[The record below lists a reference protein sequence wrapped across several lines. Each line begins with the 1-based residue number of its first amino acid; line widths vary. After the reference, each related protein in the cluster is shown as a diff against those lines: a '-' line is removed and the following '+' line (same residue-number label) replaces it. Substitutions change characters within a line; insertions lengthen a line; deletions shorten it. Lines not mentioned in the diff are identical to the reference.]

1 MKIKVLLVIPGKEP
15 KVVKI
20 PANIKFIKAFI
31 GNQLFV
37 MKLDQNT
44 FIFADKNAN
53 FDDFNRIYAS
63 NIILGTFLI
72 VSVKNKRR
80 ISMKKKDIRR
90 YINMF
95 KLRKHQRKIDAYKE
109 EFLEEYYSKLRKNK
123 QKNAKRNKEEIFKMV
138 A

>member
-31 GNQLFV
+31 GEKLFV
-37 MKLDQNT
+37 MKLDSNT

-53 FDDFNRIYAS
+53 FDDFNRIYGS
-63 NIILGTFLI
+63 NIILGTFLV
-72 VSVKNKRR
+72 VSIKNRHR
-80 ISMKKKDIRR
+80 VSMKKKDIRR

-95 KLRKHQRKIDAYKE
+95 KLRRHQKKINAYKE
-109 EFLEEYYSKLRKNK
+109 EYLENYYTKLRKNK

>member
-1 MKIKVLLVIPGKEP
+1 MKIKVLLVMPGKEP

-44 FIFADKNAN
+44 FIFADKNAS
-53 FDDFNRIYAS
+53 FDDFNRIYGS

-72 VSVKNKRR
+72 VSVKNKRKV
-80 ISMKKKDIRR
+80 SMKKKDIRR

-95 KLRKHQRKIDAYKE
+95 KLRKHQKKINTYKE